1 MDRTRRKTNKVLF
14 NLKKRNYVTKTLLQ
28 IKLDNGEITSDMK
41 KINKQIDVYFSETYK
56 SKLTDVPLSEQE
68 LGLNDFIQNLE
79 IPRLSNEEQATF
91 EHELTVQYVAQYPDD
106 TSIRTLD
113 TKTQFLR
120 RPFQF
125 SVNDVFQMK
134 AAHFSFK
141 MKVLAI

>member
-41 KINKQIDVYFSETYK
+41 KRKKQIDVYFSETYK

-79 IPRLSNEEQATF
+79 IPRLSNGEQATF
-91 EHELTVQYVAQYPDD
+91 EHELTVQE
-106 TSIRTLD
+106 IRNVST
-113 TKTQFLR
+113 FL
-120 RPFQF
+120 
-125 SVNDVFQMK
+125 
-134 AAHFSFK
+134 
-141 MKVLAI
+141 

>member
-28 IKLDNGEITSDMK
+28 VKLDNGEITSDMK
-41 KINKQIDVYFSETYK
+41 KINKQIDVYFSETYN

-91 EHELTVQYVAQYPDD
+91 EHELTVQEIKNVS
-106 TSIRTLD
+106 T
-113 TKTQFLR
+113 FL
-120 RPFQF
+120 
-125 SVNDVFQMK
+125 
-134 AAHFSFK
+134 
-141 MKVLAI
+141 

>member
-14 NLKKRNYVTKTLLQ
+14 NLKKRNYVKKTLLQ

-56 SKLTDVPLSEQE
+56 SKLTNVPLSEQE

-91 EHELTVQYVAQYPDD
+91 EHELTVQEIKNVS
-106 TSIRTLD
+106 T
-113 TKTQFLR
+113 FLWE
-120 RPFQF
+120 
-125 SVNDVFQMK
+125 N
-134 AAHFSFK
+134 
-141 MKVLAI
+141 

>member
-1 MDRTRRKTNKVLF
+1 M
-14 NLKKRNYVTKTLLQ
+14 LQ

-91 EHELTVQYVAQYPDD
+91 DHVLTVQEIKNVLHAFEKNKF
-106 TSIRTLD
+106 LV
-113 TKTQFLR
+113 KTVS
-120 RPFQF
+120 PK
-125 SVNDVFQMK
+125 S
-134 AAHFSFK
+134 S
-141 MKVLAI
+141 MKVSLTF

>member
-14 NLKKRNYVTKTLLQ
+14 NLKKTNYVTKTLLQ

-91 EHELTVQYVAQYPDD
+91 EHELTVQEIKNVS
-106 TSIRTLD
+106 T
-113 TKTQFLR
+113 FL
-120 RPFQF
+120 
-125 SVNDVFQMK
+125 
-134 AAHFSFK
+134 
-141 MKVLAI
+141 

>member
-1 MDRTRRKTNKVLF
+1 MYESKGKEAIFRSKVKWIEQGEKPTKYFF
-14 NLKKRNYVTKTLLQ
+14 NLEKKNYVTKTLLQ

-91 EHELTVQYVAQYPDD
+91 EHELTVQEIKNVS
-106 TSIRTLD
+106 T
-113 TKTQFLR
+113 FLWE
-120 RPFQF
+120 
-125 SVNDVFQMK
+125 N
-134 AAHFSFK
+134 
-141 MKVLAI
+141 